1 MKVEP
6 LENETPQDF
15 WERHYAA
22 RTKPTSGQPSSLLKR
37 FAEGR
42 RPGRALD
49 LGCGR
54 GDDSVWLALQGWQ
67 VKGADLSE
75 TALATARANAEAE
88 GVADRAR
95 FEAHDLEQN
104 LPQGA
109 FDLVTSMFMQSPMDF
124 DRIGILRRASRQI
137 APGGL
142 LLIGA
147 HAARPS
153 WSEEEGPEPFPS
165 AEEDF
170 AALALDPAAWRV
182 ITVGHETRPAK
193 GPEGQEGFH
202 TDSVIALERR

>member
-1 MKVEP
+1 MQTTRQEQDSIGKVDLPAGCLHGIQTERARRNFPITGVP
-6 LENETPQDF
+6 LSHFPALV
-15 WERHYAA
+15 RSLAMVKSAA
-22 RTKPTSGQPSSLLKR
+22 
-37 FAEGR
+37 
-42 RPGRALD
+42 
-49 LGCGR
+49 
-54 GDDSVWLALQGWQ
+54 
-67 VKGADLSE
+67 
-75 TALATARANAEAE
+75 ARANAEAE